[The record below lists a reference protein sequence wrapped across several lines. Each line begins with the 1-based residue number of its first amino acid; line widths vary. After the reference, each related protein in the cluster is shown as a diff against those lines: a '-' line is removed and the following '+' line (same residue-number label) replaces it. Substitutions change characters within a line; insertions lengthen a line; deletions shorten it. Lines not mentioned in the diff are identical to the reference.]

1 MREGL
6 KGLLEERLITVLFP
20 RRCPVCE
27 EIVVPKGQKICPA
40 CRGKLSYVSGPSCLK
55 CGKELTDPKGEYCL
69 DCKKHR
75 RTFDKGMAL
84 LNYNQASARSM
95 ARIKYKNKR
104 EYLDFY
110 SEEIL
115 SRLGRRLLRLHADAL
130 VPVPVHPSRRRA
142 RGYNQA
148 EELALRL
155 SKGMGIPVCADVL
168 ARSRKTA
175 PQKGLTPQLR
185 LKNLEQAFSV
195 REEGLW
201 PGMDCVLLVDDIY
214 TTGSTAEACARVL
227 KRAGIKKV
235 YVLSICIGGDR

>member
-6 KGLLEERLITVLFP
+6 KGLLEEKLITVLFP

-27 EIVVPKGQKICPA
+27 EIVVPKGRKICPA
-40 CRGKLSYVSGPSCLK
+40 CRGKLSYVSGPFCLK
-55 CGKELTDPKGEYCL
+55 CGKELTDPEGEYCL

-115 SRLGRRLLRLHADAL
+115 SRLGRKLLRLHADAL
-130 VPVPVHPSRRRA
+130 VPVKAQKLSSHPGMRRCAGKEQENRA
-142 RGYNQA
+142 
-148 EELALRL
+148 
-155 SKGMGIPVCADVL
+155 P
-168 ARSRKTA
+168 
-175 PQKGLTPQLR
+175 
-185 LKNLEQAFSV
+185 
-195 REEGLW
+195 EGLNA
-201 PGMDCVLLVDDIY
+201 P
-214 TTGSTAEACARVL
+214 A
-227 KRAGIKKV
+227 
-235 YVLSICIGGDR
+235 